1 MKGEGVHAGHL
12 ARCSTLWKACLNM
25 CLALIRESLR
35 IVIISKNQVV
45 FMIYDAIC
53 TVKQSKLS
61 RYTAMCGE
69 GCLERGGGCLEFK
82 FGMFSNA
89 FILLLHIYREN

>member
-69 GCLERGGGCLEFK
+69 GCLERGGVFRIQIWHVFK
-82 FGMFSNA
+82 CIHFASA
-89 FILLLHIYREN
+89 HLS